1 MRPSKRRDVR
11 QELRENAESVAL
23 ALRNSMAEV
32 KHVPVNDDGGKEVQT
47 GYAEMLALQCHL
59 ALSRNRPGYARV
71 STADHNLDAQTAVL
85 QAAGCTMVRTETGDG
100 ATLAG
105 RPELGTILEFIH
117 PGETLV
123 VTRIDRLARSMR
135 DLQIIVATLKDKG
148 AHLAATEQP
157 VDTSTAAGKA
167 FFDMLGVFAEFE
179 TNLRRERQAEGVAAA
194 KQRATYR
201 GRLPSIDMEAI
212 KHRLARG
219 LSPTA
224 IARELRISRGTVYKA
239 RADMADIA

>member
-1 MRPSKRRDVR
+1 M
-11 QELRENAESVAL
+11 
-23 ALRNSMAEV
+23 NSSSA
-32 KHVPVNDDGGKEVQT
+32 
-47 GYAEMLALQCHL
+47 
-59 ALSRNRPGYARV
+59 RIGYARV
-71 STADHNLDAQTAVL
+71 STADQNLDAQIAAL
-85 QAAGCTMVRTETGDG
+85 EAAGCTMVRTETGDG
-100 ATLAG
+100 TTLAG

-135 DLQIIVATLKDKG
+135 DLQVIVATLKDKG
-148 AHLAATEQP
+148 AHLAATVQP

-194 KQRATYR
+194 KQRGAAYR
-201 GRLPSIDMEAI
+201 GRPPRIDMDAI
-212 KHRLARG
+212 KHRLAMG

-224 IARELRISRGTVYKA
+224 IARELRVSRGTVYKA
-239 RADMADIA
+239 RAGMTDIA

>member
-1 MRPSKRRDVR
+1 M
-11 QELRENAESVAL
+11 
-23 ALRNSMAEV
+23 NSSSA
-32 KHVPVNDDGGKEVQT
+32 
-47 GYAEMLALQCHL
+47 
-59 ALSRNRPGYARV
+59 RIGYARV
-71 STADHNLDAQTAVL
+71 STADQNLDAQMAAL
-85 QAAGCTMVRTETGDG
+85 EAAGCTMVRTETGDG

-105 RPELGTILEFIH
+105 RPELRTILDFIH

-179 TNLRRERQAEGVAAA
+179 TNLRRERQAEGGRRGEATRRLSRPPTQDRPASHRASAGQGPVADANRP
-194 KQRATYR
+194 RAGGLTR
-201 GRLPSIDMEAI
+201 NRLQGQGWHD
-212 KHRLARG
+212 ARRVTR
-219 LSPTA
+219 P
-224 IARELRISRGTVYKA
+224 ARFVVTPRNVVIHLEV
-239 RADMADIA
+239 